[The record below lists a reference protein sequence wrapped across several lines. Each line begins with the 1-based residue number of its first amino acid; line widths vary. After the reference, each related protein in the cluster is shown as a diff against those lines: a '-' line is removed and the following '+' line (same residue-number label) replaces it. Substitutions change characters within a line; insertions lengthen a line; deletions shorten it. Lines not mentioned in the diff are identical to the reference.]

1 MTVLRSPFGSS
12 NFFSLTFFSTLK
24 LVPKEYQMLVAI
36 VVIVWGSAFV
46 SAFIDNIPFVTAM
59 VSMEIEALD

>member
-1 MTVLRSPFGSS
+1 MAVQIFLVL
-12 NFFSLTFFSTLK
+12 LFFSTLK

-46 SAFIDNIPFVTAM
+46 SAFIDNIPFVTTM